1 MKLEMTAYDM
11 DINVTLSDD
20 DTFNVS
26 LDIIQ
31 TIRNLVEEL
40 RAFSNVNVSI
50 TSVLVDDYAT
60 EFDDEFIEDNSMPPT
75 ISMEQINAQASWP
88 FPNSDVTVEVL
99 QEEVESQEQAMFDDP
114 TTKTE

>member
-50 TSVLVDDYAT
+50 TSILVDDYAT

-75 ISMEQINAQASWP
+75 ISMEQINETNKWLIDLCIDYGYNYSARLHINLWG
-88 FPNSDVTVEVL
+88 NKRGV
-99 QEEVESQEQAMFDDP
+99 
-114 TTKTE
+114 